1 MMSQSVYIIDGGVGT
16 ELQRRGAKMDPC
28 CWSSGV
34 HLQDPQMLLSVHC
47 DNLQAGAT
55 ILSTNT
61 FMASRHLLEKSG
73 IKNVEEVNRSAVKL
87 AAEARD
93 RFARSEVLIAGCM
106 STFPPLDQAHDLP
119 RGEQINRN
127 FREQA
132 LLLAE
137 AGVDVLLAEMLIDSE
152 TAISLLNA
160 CSETGLPVWAGLSAM
175 LDGNTGELMTFR
187 PPGKLADLPHE
198 KFDSLLGN
206 LCELPVEFLGVMHT
220 PVEAM
225 DSALSQVAA
234 KWPGPRFAYAKTG
247 MLTQHEWEFEGCIPP
262 DEYADQA
269 MRWIRDYQV
278 KIVGGCCG
286 TRPEHIE
293 ALSRRIG
300 LDQ

>member
-1 MMSQSVYIIDGGVGT
+1 
-16 ELQRRGAKMDPC
+16 LQNPE
-28 CWSSGV
+28 V
-34 HLQDPQMLLSVHC
+34 LLSIHH
-47 DNLQAGAT
+47 DYLQAGAT

-73 IKNVEEVNRSAVKL
+73 IENFEEVNRVAVKL
-87 AAEARD
+87 ALEAR
-93 RFARSEVLIAGCM
+93 ARVAKSEVLIAGCM
-106 STFPPLDQAHDLP
+106 TTLPPLDQAHDLP
-119 RGEQINRN
+119 RGKQIDRN

-132 LLLAE
+132 LLLAD

-152 TAISLLNA
+152 TAVSLLNA
-160 CSETGLPVWAGLSAM
+160 CCETGLPVWAGVSAM

-198 KFDSLLGN
+198 TFNSLLGN

-225 DSALSQVAA
+225 DTALSQVAA
-234 KWPGPRFAYAKTG
+234 KWPGPRLAYAKTG
-247 MLTQHEWEFEGCIPP
+247 MLAEHEWEFEGSIPP
-262 DEYADQA
+262 EEYADQA
-269 MRWIRDYQV
+269 MRWVRDYQV

-293 ALSRRIG
+293 ALSRRIII
-300 LDQ
+300 DQ

>member
-1 MMSQSVYIIDGGVGT
+1 MMSQPVYIIDGGVGT
-16 ELQRRGAKMDPC
+16 ELQRRGAKIDPC

-34 HLQDPQMLLSVHC
+34 NLQDPQLLLSVHR

-61 FMASRHLLEKSG
+61 FMASRHLLEMSG

-87 AAEARD
+87 ALEARD

-106 STFPPLDQAHDLP
+106 STSPPLDQAHDLL
-119 RGEQINRN
+119 RGEQIDRN

-132 LLLAE
+132 LLLAD
-137 AGVDVLLAEMLIDSE
+137 AGVDVLLAEMLVDSE
-152 TAISLLNA
+152 TAVSLLNA

-175 LDGNTGELMTFR
+175 LDDSTGELMTFR

-198 KFDSLLGN
+198 SFDNLLRN
-206 LCELPVEFLGVMHT
+206 LCELPLEYLGVMHT

-225 DSALSQVAA
+225 DAALSQLVGR
-234 KWPGPRFAYAKTG
+234 WRRPRFAYAKTG
-247 MLTQHEWEFEGCIPP
+247 MLAQHEWEFENVIPP
-262 DEYADQA
+262 EDYADLV
-269 MRWIRDYQV
+269 MRWIQDYQLKV
-278 KIVGGCCG
+278 VGGCCG

-293 ALSRRIG
+293 ALSRRLLI
-300 LDQ
+300 D

>member
-1 MMSQSVYIIDGGVGT
+1 MMSQPVYIIDGGVGT
-16 ELQRRGAKMDPC
+16 ELQRRGAKIDPC

-34 HLQDPQMLLSVHC
+34 NLQDPQLLLSVHR

-61 FMASRHLLEKSG
+61 FMANRHLLEMSG

-87 AAEARD
+87 ALEARD

-106 STFPPLDQAHDLP
+106 STSPPMDQAHDLL
-119 RGEQINRN
+119 RGEQIDRN

-132 LLLAE
+132 LLLAD
-137 AGVDVLLAEMLIDSE
+137 AGVDVLLAEMLVDSE
-152 TAISLLNA
+152 TAVSLLSA
-160 CSETGLPVWAGLSAM
+160 CCETGLPVWAGVSAM

-198 KFDSLLGN
+198 TFNSLLGN

-220 PVEAM
+220 PVEVM
-225 DSALSQVAA
+225 DSALSQVAT

-247 MLTQHEWEFEGCIPP
+247 MLAEHEWEFEGSIPP

-269 MRWIRDYQV
+269 MRWIADHQV

-293 ALSRRIG
+293 ALSRRIVV
-300 LDQ
+300 D